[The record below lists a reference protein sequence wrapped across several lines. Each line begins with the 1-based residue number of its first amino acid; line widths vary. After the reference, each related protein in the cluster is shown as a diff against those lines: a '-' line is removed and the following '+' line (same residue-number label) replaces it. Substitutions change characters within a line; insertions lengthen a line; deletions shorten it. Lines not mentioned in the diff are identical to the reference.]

1 MAQLIEIDGELV
13 EFPDGM
19 SDADIAKAI
28 SSSSKPKTAPI
39 TSGFAMG
46 LKDPISGGA
55 QLLPRGLE
63 FITSA
68 GGLAPN
74 RVSEF
79 FGDEKRR
86 VDAMVNAEEQ
96 AYQQSRKAEGEEG
109 FDWSRLGGNVA
120 NPANLI
126 GLGPASK
133 VLKGMKP
140 VVFAG
145 GVGASQG
152 ALQPVYN
159 TEDFETEKLKQAGA
173 GAIGGVAGKKVT
185 EVLGSVANPLV
196 TKAEQTMRDLGVQLT
211 PGQLLGKQPK
221 ALEEFAQ
228 NMPLIGTY
236 ISNAKER
243 QLYQFNKGVINKA
256 LSKVGTKL
264 PDDVIGRDAVQYTED
279 VISKQYD
286 DALSK
291 MNFKLDFGTY
301 TGMTKA
307 TKIPASPDKRVEV
320 QDILKRTV
328 YDLLP
333 KNGQVDGQAYKKIE
347 SDLRKEATKYIN
359 SANAADKSVG
369 EALFG
374 ALDSLK
380 EGLKK
385 QNPKMTPQLRRID
398 SAYGDIAVMRTAAA
412 NSGAENGVFTPKQYQ
427 TAVRQRDATRNKS
440 SFGAGRARG
449 QDVSDSAMETISP
462 QIGSTLEGRLA
473 LGLGGG
479 YGAMQAPE
487 VVGAMAVATPLLY
500 SKSGLRAME
509 ALMTQRPEIARQIG
523 AKLTERASKEGSIT
537 GAEIIEEYNRAT
549 RTKQ

>member
-1 MAQLIEIDGELV
+1 MAQYIEVNGEVV
-13 EFPDGM
+13 EFPDDM
-19 SDADIAKAI
+19 SDDEIVQILKQNQQPPQDSI
-28 SSSSKPKTAPI
+28 SS
-39 TSGFAMG
+39 GFLMG
-46 LKDPISGGA
+46 IKDPISGGA

-68 GGLAPN
+68 GGMAPN
-74 RVSEF
+74 PVSQF
-79 FGDEKRR
+79 FGSERER
-86 VDAMVNAEEQ
+86 VDAMVKAEEE
-96 AYQQSRKAEGEEG
+96 AYQQSRQAQGETG
-109 FDWSRLGGNVA
+109 FDWSRLGGNIA
-120 NPANLI
+120 SPANLA
-126 GLGPASK
+126 GLR
-133 VLKGMKP
+133 VLQGAKP
-140 VVFAG
+140 VVAALG
-145 GVGASQG
+145 TGAAQG

-159 TEDFETEKLKQAGA
+159 TEDFGTEKTKQTVAGA
-173 GAIGGVAGKKVT
+173 AGGVVGLKGT
-185 EVLGSVANPLV
+185 EALGRVANPLV
-196 TKAEQTMRDLGVQLT
+196 SKAEQTMRELGVQLT
-211 PGQLLGKQPK
+211 PGQLLGTQPK

-279 VISKQYD
+279 VINQQYD
-286 DALSK
+286 QALGK
-291 MNFKLDFGTY
+291 MNFKLDFSTY
-301 TGMTKA
+301 TGMSKA

-333 KNGQVDGQAYKKIE
+333 KNGQIDGQAYKKIE
-347 SDLRKEATKYIN
+347 SDLRKEAVKYVN

-369 EALFG
+369 EALFS

-412 NSGAENGVFTPKQYQ
+412 NSGAVNGVFTPKQYQ

-440 SFGAGRARG
+440 SFAAGRARG
-449 QDVSDSAMETISP
+449 QDISEAAVDTMSP
-462 QIGSTLEGRLA
+462 TIGSTLEGRLA
-473 LGLGGG
+473 LGIGGG
-479 YGAMQAPE
+479 YGALQAP
-487 VVGAMAVATPLLY
+487 AVAGSVAVAAPLMYSTP
-500 SKSGLRAME
+500 GLKVME
-509 ALMTQRPEIARQIG
+509 ALMTRRPEIARKIG
-523 AKLTERASKEGSIT
+523 AKLTQRASKEGSIT
-537 GAEIIEEYNRAT
+537 GAEIMEEYNKAT
-549 RTKQ
+549 RTEK